1 MALEMTPAPTTVYRC
16 TLCEADWT
24 YEAVRHVAR
33 CRACGG
39 SLRRRENP
47 PAPSSTKPARRVK
60 RVRRPSALAFP
71 R

>member
-1 MALEMTPAPTTVYRC
+1 MLYRC

-39 SLRRRENP
+39 SLRRHEDP
-47 PAPSSTKPARRVK
+47 PARSSTKPRRVK
-60 RVRRPSALAFP
+60 RVRRRSALAFP
-71 R
+71 G

>member
-1 MALEMTPAPTTVYRC
+1 MMPAPTIVYRC

-39 SLRRRENP
+39 SLRRREDP
-47 PAPSSTKPARRVK
+47 PAPSTAPVRRGK
-60 RVRRPSALAFP
+60 RVRRRSELAYP
-71 R
+71 G